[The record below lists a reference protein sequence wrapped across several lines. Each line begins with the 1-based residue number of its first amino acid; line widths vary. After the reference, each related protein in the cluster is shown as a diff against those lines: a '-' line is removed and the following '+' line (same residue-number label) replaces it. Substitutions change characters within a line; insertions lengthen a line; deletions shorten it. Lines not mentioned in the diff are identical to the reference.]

1 MTWFFAVSLID
12 FPTEGKWFCLVC
24 PVCMIVDNE
33 DHFIRPLKI
42 GASESNAICA
52 ELVSMI
58 TGEAK
63 TVFLESDTE
72 NKSASLFNW
81 K

>member
-1 MTWFFAVSLID
+1 
-12 FPTEGKWFCLVC
+12 
-24 PVCMIVDNE
+24 MIVDNE

-72 NKSASLFNW
+72 NKSASLFN
-81 K
+81 